1 MVLIIMPSP
10 HERAVG
16 ERVFFIIP
24 FLLYCMAYP
33 DGSSLNIDTDVA
45 VLKSK
50 VEDLEENQVILFDRI
65 RTNEKWIAGA
75 GAVLSVGIAIVSII
89 AAVNAETVSQI
100 DKIEYESTRMCL
112 SEKGCEDFKES

>member
-1 MVLIIMPSP
+1 MP
-10 HERAVG
+10 
-16 ERVFFIIP
+16 
-24 FLLYCMAYP
+24 YP

-75 GAVLSVGIAIVSII
+75 GAVLSVGIAIVGII

-112 SEKGCEDFKES
+112 SEEGCKDFKES